1 MKPIITI
8 YSVGGDS
15 DSKKFEG
22 FIEAAFWMGVDHS
35 EKNLASVKVRQ
46 PTQSYDEEVSTLR
59 EFTQLLIKQQLNFS
73 VEFFAEPLPAAE
85 TEPER
90 EAAPEISQGEDQQL
104 VTSNRNQFQSEIERL
119 KGEYKRG
126 AMSKKQYKSKKEDL
140 LKLWKESVEGRLG
153 L

>member
-8 YSVGGDS
+8 YSVGSDS
-15 DSKKFEG
+15 DAKKFEG
-22 FIEAAFWMGVDHS
+22 FIEAAFWMGVDHA

-73 VEFFAEPLPAAE
+73 VEFFVEPIPASG
-85 TEPER
+85 TELER
-90 EAAPEISQGEDQQL
+90 EGPPEISQGEDQQL
-104 VTSNRNQFQSEIERL
+104 VTSGRNQFQGEIERL

-126 AMSKKQYKSKKEDL
+126 AMTKKQYKSKKEDL

>member
-8 YSVGGDS
+8 YAQGADS
-15 DSKKFEG
+15 EAKKFDG

-35 EKNLASVKVRQ
+35 EKDLASVKVRQ

-59 EFTQLLIKQQLNFS
+59 EFTNLLIKQQVTFS
-73 VEFFAEPLPAAE
+73 VEFFAEPVPAVG
-85 TEPER
+85 PE
-90 EAAPEISQGEDQQL
+90 SDQMASVEVEEEGPQL
-104 VTSNRNQFQSEIERL
+104 VTSDGNEFQSEIEHL
-119 KGEYKRG
+119 KEEYKRG
-126 AMSKKQYKSKKEDL
+126 TMSKKQYKSKKEDL